1 MVVMEIGKRQ
11 LFIHYSKGSYES
23 KKLHQKL
30 ESCRCER
37 ETTCHKLKMYIFRK
51 RVQKLKT

>member
-11 LFIHYSKGSYES
+11 LFIHYSKGSYGS

-37 ETTCHKLKMYIFRK
+37 EITCHKLKMYIFRK